1 MQLQSGISLAG
12 LWVSQAVGEAEV
24 YIRLFPSHHKK
35 LFFSIIIQGSLF
47 INIFYKT
54 NINFT
59 SPAAAPDPWL
69 EEIENVKC

>member
-1 MQLQSGISLAG
+1 MYFSFGLQLQLQ
-12 LWVSQAVGEAEV
+12 LDKFGEAEV
-24 YIRLFPSHHKK
+24 YIRLFPCWHKN

-59 SPAAAPDPWL
+59 PPASQPPNPWVRIL
-69 EEIENVKC
+69 

>member
-1 MQLQSGISLAG
+1 MYFSFGLQLQLQ
-12 LWVSQAVGEAEV
+12 LDKFGEAEV
-24 YIRLFPSHHKK
+24 YIRLFPCWHKN

-59 SPAAAPDPWL
+59 SPAAAPGPWL
-69 EEIENVKC
+69 DEIENV